1 MINRLLSRQGG
12 GEASLW
18 RLSDAAAS
26 EVANGSSHSTKLPS
40 RSPIRSRS
48 MKKTPSR
55 VREVDTMRAEY
66 DFTSGI
72 RGKYA
77 KRMPQ
82 ARMSWCW
89 NRMSPRRFQP
99 RAPSMPRSARCCAP
113 AWRVRA
119 APRGA
124 AHNRGLLLPGRA
136 TASQVAPAAIR
147 DEHQCVCSPLA
158 QQQSPIS
165 LESPELYL

>member
-1 MINRLLSRQGG
+1 
-12 GEASLW
+12 
-18 RLSDAAAS
+18 
-26 EVANGSSHSTKLPS
+26 
-40 RSPIRSRS
+40 

-55 VREVDTMRAEY
+55 VREIDTMRAEY
-66 DFTSGI
+66 DFTGGI
-72 RGKYA
+72 RGKYV
-77 KRMPQ
+77 KRYASGTNVVVLEPDVTEAFPT
-82 ARMSWCW
+82 ARAV
-89 NRMSPRRFQP
+89 N
-99 RAPSMPRSARCCAP
+99 
-113 AWRVRA
+113 A
-119 APRGA
+119 ALRGA